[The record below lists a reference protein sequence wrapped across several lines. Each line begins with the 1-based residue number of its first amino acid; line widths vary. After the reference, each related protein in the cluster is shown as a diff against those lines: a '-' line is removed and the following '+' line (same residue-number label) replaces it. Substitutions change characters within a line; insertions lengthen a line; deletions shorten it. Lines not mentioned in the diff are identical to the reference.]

1 MTNPESAAEVSEY
14 YVDSFRM
21 SSGAFGVA
29 ITLGVRPPH
38 PEPAR
43 PTGPRD
49 VAVVRMSLEHAKVM
63 AMIMRRT
70 LKEYERGTGCTINLP
85 AKLFNEMGLS
95 LEDW

>member
-1 MTNPESAAEVSEY
+1 MTDLENAPQVPEY

-29 ITLGVRPPH
+29 LTLGMRPPH

-43 PTGPRD
+43 PTGPKD
-49 VAVVRMSLEHAKVM
+49 LAIVRMSLEHAKVM

-70 LKEYERGTGCTINLP
+70 LKEYERGTGCVINLP
-85 AKLFNEMGLS
+85 AKLCNEMGLS